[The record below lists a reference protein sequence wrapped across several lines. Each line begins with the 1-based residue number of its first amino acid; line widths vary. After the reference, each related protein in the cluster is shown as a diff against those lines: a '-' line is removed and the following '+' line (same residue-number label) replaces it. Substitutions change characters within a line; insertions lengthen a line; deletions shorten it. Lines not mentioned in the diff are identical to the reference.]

1 VPSKRKA
8 TYEKHGNL
16 YQAARRRELRMD
28 SRNEM
33 CRVNEKGDL

>member
-8 TYEKHGNL
+8 TYGNYGNH
-16 YQAARRRELRMD
+16 YQVARRREIGMD

-33 CRVNEKGDL
+33 CRVNEKGDK